1 MNKNILSTG
10 MTVLALSAG
19 LGLTARAQSGPAPQI
34 TVNGQVLRT
43 ESGAFTRNGRVL
55 VPMRDIFQSLGA
67 TVNYNSLSREI
78 AAQNGTTTVRLALGS
93 SQASVNNVPVTL
105 QSPAQAYG
113 GRTYVPLRFVSEAL
127 GATVNYNAPLQT
139 VSITSQNVLNNG
151 TTLAGGTGTTGIG
164 GSQVAGISQISV
176 PTNAVVPVTIDNSIS
191 SADATVGQRIS
202 ATVVSKTEGDSEF
215 PAGTKLEGEVVA
227 VSQKSGDNPGT
238 LDLRF
243 TRAITPDGQRLPLDG
258 TLASLDNDSVQTIDG
273 RLVAKGNTSSKNDT
287 LKIVG
292 IGAGAGFLLGKVLKQ
307 NSTLSAVLGA
317 AGGFLYDK
325 SQNKKSAK
333 EARLA
338 AGTEL
343 GVRLRSNVTYRD
355 TTGYAAVRTA
365 RGVRL

>member
-1 MNKNILSTG
+1 MMTNKNILSTG

-67 TVNYNSLSREI
+67 TVNFNSLTREI

-93 SQASVNNVPVTL
+93 KQASVNNVPVTL
-105 QSPAQAYG
+105 QSAAQSYG

-127 GATVNYNAPLQT
+127 GATVNYNAAGQM
-139 VSITSQNVLNNG
+139 VAITGQGMAGNG
-151 TTLAGGTGTTGIG
+151 TTLANGQGT
-164 GSQVAGISQISV
+164 SQVAGISQISV
-176 PTNAVVPVTIDNSIS
+176 PNNVVVPVTIDEELS
-191 SADATVGQRIS
+191 SANATVGQKFT
-202 ATVVSKTEGDSEF
+202 ATVVSKTNGDSEF
-215 PAGTKLEGEVVA
+215 PAGTKLRGEVVA
-227 VSQKSGDNPGT
+227 VSRKSGNTPGT

-243 TRAITPDGQRLPLDG
+243 VRAILPDNERVALDG
-258 TLASLDNDSVQTIDG
+258 TLASLDGDSTQVVDG
-273 RLVAKGNTSSKNDT
+273 RLTAKGNTGSKNDT

-317 AGGFLYDK
+317 AGGYLYDK
-325 SQNKKSAK
+325 SKNKKNAA

-355 TTGYAAVRTA
+355 TTNYAAARTA
-365 RGVRL
+365 YGVRL